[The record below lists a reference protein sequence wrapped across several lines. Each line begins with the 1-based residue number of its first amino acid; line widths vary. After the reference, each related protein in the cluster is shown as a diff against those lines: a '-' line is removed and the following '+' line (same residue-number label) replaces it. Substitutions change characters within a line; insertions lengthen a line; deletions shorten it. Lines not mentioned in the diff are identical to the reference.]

1 MTDFALWKFHVGGG
15 KRDMERESPWGIGF
29 PGRHAECSAMSSK
42 YLGNQF
48 DIHHGGYDLIPI
60 HHTNEI
66 AQSECAFD
74 VNPRVKYWMH
84 NQFVNMNGKKMSKSD
99 GNIVSPYEVLE
110 K

>member
-1 MTDFALWKFHVGGG
+1 
-15 KRDMERESPWGIGF
+15 
-29 PGRHAECSAMSSK
+29 MSSK

-48 DIHHGGYDLIPI
+48 DIHHGGYDLIPV

-66 AQSECAFD
+66 AQSECAFG
-74 VNPRVKYWMH
+74 VHPRVKYRLH

-99 GNIVSPYEVLE
+99 GNTVSPQEVLD